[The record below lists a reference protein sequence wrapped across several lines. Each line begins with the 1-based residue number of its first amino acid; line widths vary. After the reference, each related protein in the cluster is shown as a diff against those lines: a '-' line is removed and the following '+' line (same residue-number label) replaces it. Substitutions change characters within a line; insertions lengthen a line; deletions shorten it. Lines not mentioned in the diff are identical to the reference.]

1 MTSVD
6 SRASARLLTAGPD
19 VLGVAL
25 AGLAAARDPRPL
37 VLVLAAG
44 LVGCLVLRP
53 RWVLGLV
60 GILWVTLLVVT
71 PGAVWFAFPFYFLLL
86 RALPIRVAAGAV
98 AVTGVVAVAGFGWHQ
113 HVLSIGTVI
122 GPLLGGAVAVAVVVV
137 YRESERRRELTVE
150 LAAAERAA
158 GVLAERERLAREVH
172 DTLAQSLS
180 SIHLLL
186 SAAQRGDTARHV
198 DAAKAAAADALAEAR
213 RFVRDQNPP
222 TLDGGSLPDA
232 LRQACAATTTASG
245 LAVHCHVTGT
255 EVDLPATH
263 QLAILRVAQSALG
276 NVINHANATEVQV
289 TLSYLDTEVT
299 LDVVDNGRGIP
310 TTTPPTPN
318 RGYGIATMRARAR
331 ALAGDLVIES
341 DPGQG
346 TAIAITLPVPA

>member
-1 MTSVD
+1 M
-6 SRASARLLTAGPD
+6 LL
-19 VLGVAL
+19 
-25 AGLAAARDPRPL
+25 
-37 VLVLAAG
+37 
-44 LVGCLVLRP
+44 
-53 RWVLGLV
+53 
-60 GILWVTLLVVT
+60 GILWVTLLAVT

-86 RALPIRVAAGAV
+86 RALPIRVAAAGV
-98 AVTGVVAVAGFGWHQ
+98 AVTAVVAVAGFGWHQ

-122 GPLLGGAVAVAVVVV
+122 GPLLGGVVAVAAVVV
-137 YRESERRRELTVE
+137 YRESEHRRELTVE

-222 TLDGGSLPDA
+222 ALDGGSLPDA
-232 LRQACAATTTASG
+232 LRLACAATTTAAG
-245 LAVHCHVTGT
+245 LTVHCHITGT

-263 QLAILRVAQSALG
+263 QLTILRVAQSALG
-276 NVINHANATEVQV
+276 NVVNHADATEVQV

-310 TTTPPTPN
+310 TTEPPTAGPPATEPPPTD
-318 RGYGIATMRARAR
+318 RGYGLAAMRARAR